1 MRHFLLPNDEQ
12 SKLAI
17 EASTVLK
24 PQGSLFTLDN
34 QNFYAHASLYMFQMN
49 EDSQEK
55 CIAALQKIA
64 SRMSVQHLQEEGYYY
79 QDSGHGKGYIDI
91 SFARTEQVDH
101 LQQVVVTTFNELRDD
116 MRESDKNKMADATG
130 IKLENLQKFGY
141 PAIGEL
147 FRPHIT
153 VARLPKEIE
162 PDLSVLPPSA
172 SFDGTFTKIGL
183 FEMGPNGTCIRKI
196 AEFKL
201 GE

>member
-1 MRHFLLPNDEQ
+1 MATLGSKHFHTVSIPVLHSRHYIRATVKSINSLPCDIVLLPNDEQ

-17 EASTVLK
+17 EASNVLK

-91 SFARTEQVDH
+91 SFTRTEQVDH

-116 MRESDKNKMADATG
+116 MRESDKNKWLTPPESSSR
-130 IKLENLQKFGY
+130 IYKSL
-141 PAIGEL
+141 AIPQL
-147 FRPHIT
+147 
-153 VARLPKEIE
+153 AN
-162 PDLSVLPPSA
+162 
-172 SFDGTFTKIGL
+172 SFDLISRLQGYQK
-183 FEMGPNGTCIRKI
+183 
-196 AEFKL
+196 KL
-201 GE
+201 NRT